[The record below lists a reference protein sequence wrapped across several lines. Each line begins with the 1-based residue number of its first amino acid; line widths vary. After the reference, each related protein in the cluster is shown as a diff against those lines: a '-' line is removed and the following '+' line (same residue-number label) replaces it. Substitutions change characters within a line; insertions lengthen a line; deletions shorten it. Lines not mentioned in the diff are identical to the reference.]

1 MASRISEFYLR
12 EVISVGDLS
21 EQFLEN
27 LVANLSDSH
36 HMRFSRHS
44 GKNHNHQTSRDFI
57 EQLIL
62 QGGSY
67 FQILNI
73 SGLDVLGTL
82 TLRPHS
88 ILECEAGILIFKS
101 AAGQGLGSAVWMEL
115 PKMAK
120 MAGYGRLLAGCHRDN
135 LAMRTLMENLGMSEF
150 SPESSQSKSNLW
162 KINMYFELDLSDVS
176 KVDIK

>member
-1 MASRISEFYLR
+1 MASRIPEFYLR

-21 EQFLEN
+21 EQFLES

-44 GKNHNHQTSRDFI
+44 ATKHNHQTSRDFI

-88 ILECEAGILIFKS
+88 TLECEAGILIFKS
-101 AAGQGLGSAVWMEL
+101 AAGQGLGSAVWMGL
-115 PKMAK
+115 PKMLK
-120 MAGYGRLLAGCHRDN
+120 MAGYTRFLAGCHRDN
-135 LAMRTLMENLGMSEF
+135 LAMRTLMGNLGMSQI
-150 SPESSQSKSNLW
+150 SPSTLQSGNSLLEVN
-162 KINMYFELDLSDVS
+162 IYFALDLSDVPI
-176 KVDIK
+176 DEF

>member
-1 MASRISEFYLR
+1 MASRIPEFYLR

-21 EQFLEN
+21 EQFLES

-44 GKNHNHQTSRDFI
+44 GKKHNHQTSRDFI

-67 FQILNI
+67 FQILNN
-73 SGLDVLGTL
+73 SGLDFLGTL

-101 AAGQGLGSAVWMEL
+101 AAGQGLGSAVWKEL
-115 PKMAK
+115 PKMLK
-120 MAGYGRLLAGCHRDN
+120 RAGYKRLLAGCHRDN
-135 LAMRTLMENLGMSEF
+135 LAMRNLMENLGMSEIA
-150 SPESSQSKSNLW
+150 PEFLQLDDNFL
-162 KINMYFELDLSDVS
+162 KINMYFELDLSDIP
-176 KVDIK
+176 KVKI